1 MRKNAD
7 SIEVVNE
14 YRDRE
19 RKKPRTGKKHTHK
32 YMANNWILNELP
44 NVLKLMGLILLSMLN
59 PFKLK

>member
-1 MRKNAD
+1 MNTEIESEKNP
-7 SIEVVNE
+7 ELEKN
-14 YRDRE
+14 
-19 RKKPRTGKKHTHK
+19 THK